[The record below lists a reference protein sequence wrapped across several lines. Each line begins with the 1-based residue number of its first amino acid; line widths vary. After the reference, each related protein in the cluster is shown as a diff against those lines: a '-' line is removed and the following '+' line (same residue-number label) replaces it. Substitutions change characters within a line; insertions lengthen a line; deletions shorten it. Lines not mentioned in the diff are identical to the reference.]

1 MSLSGSP
8 IIKLL
13 GHEWKEKLRSPFWQK
28 SIWVNILLGLM
39 NLYLLFVGAMM
50 GYFADDLV
58 RIVYKDTSIIN
69 AFTGILF
76 YYFIMELMLR
86 FLLQKAP
93 VISIMPYLTIP
104 IKKRTLLN
112 FPLLKT
118 LPSYFNILAVLLT
131 FPFIIKVVTPASPA
145 ATSISWC
152 LVILSLVLINNF
164 LCFSLKKYLV
174 KRPLII
180 FLILIT
186 FTALFYLEI
195 TGRVLI
201 SSFFGNAFLYITS
214 RPILTVIPVSLAV
227 LSYLF
232 AYTLLKMNSYIEE
245 EKIMSRRRSVDLSFL
260 SRYGETGSLIRNELR
275 LILRNKRPRT
285 VAIIG
290 LLFMLYG
297 LLFVDNPS
305 KDSQLFLIFIGFFLT
320 AVMSLNYGQFVFMW
334 ESSCFDAILANKI
347 SALGYLKAKWILF
360 AVMNLINFILCLP
373 YGFLLSDLWLISTSL
388 FIYNTGITSI
398 IMLLFGTLYRSPID
412 IGKSTFMNY
421 EGTNAFQFLMVVF
434 LFGIPCLILLIFKI
448 MGIAQYCYYAFML
461 LGMAGIIFNDY
472 LLKFTARI
480 LLKNKYKMA
489 AGFRK
494 K

>member
-1 MSLSGSP
+1 MSLSRSP

-28 SIWVNILLGLM
+28 SIWINILLGLM

-50 GYFADDLV
+50 GYFADDLIRV
-58 RIVYKDTSIIN
+58 VYKDTSIIN

-93 VISIMPYLTIP
+93 VISIMPYLSIP

-118 LPSYFNILAVLLT
+118 FPSYFNILAVLLT

-186 FTALFYLEI
+186 IAALFYLEI

-232 AYTLLKMNSYIEE
+232 AYTLS
-245 EKIMSRRRSVDLSFL
+245 
-260 SRYGETGSLIRNELR
+260 
-275 LILRNKRPRT
+275 
-285 VAIIG
+285 
-290 LLFMLYG
+290 
-297 LLFVDNPS
+297 
-305 KDSQLFLIFIGFFLT
+305 
-320 AVMSLNYGQFVFMW
+320 
-334 ESSCFDAILANKI
+334 
-347 SALGYLKAKWILF
+347 
-360 AVMNLINFILCLP
+360 
-373 YGFLLSDLWLISTSL
+373 
-388 FIYNTGITSI
+388 
-398 IMLLFGTLYRSPID
+398 
-412 IGKSTFMNY
+412 
-421 EGTNAFQFLMVVF
+421 
-434 LFGIPCLILLIFKI
+434 
-448 MGIAQYCYYAFML
+448 
-461 LGMAGIIFNDY
+461 
-472 LLKFTARI
+472 
-480 LLKNKYKMA
+480 
-489 AGFRK
+489 
-494 K
+494 

>member
-50 GYFADDLV
+50 GYFADELI
-58 RIVYKDTSIIN
+58 RLVYKDTSIIN
-69 AFTGILF
+69 AFTRILF

-86 FLLQKAP
+86 LLLQKTP
-93 VISIMPYLTIP
+93 VISIMPYLTLP

-112 FPLLKT
+112 YPLLKT
-118 LPSYFNILAVLLT
+118 FPSYFNILSILLT
-131 FPFIIKVVTPASPA
+131 FPLIIKVVTPASPA
-145 ATSISWC
+145 ATSLSWC

-164 LCFSLKKYLV
+164 ICFSLKKYLV

-180 FLILIT
+180 FLIL
-186 FTALFYLEI
+186 TAIASLFYLEI
-195 TGRVLI
+195 TGKVMI
-201 SSFFGNAFLYITS
+201 SSVFGNVFLYVTNK
-214 RPILTVIPVSLAV
+214 PCMTVMPVLLAV
-227 LSYLF
+227 LSYLL
-232 AYTLLKMNSYIEE
+232 AYAVLKRNSYIEE
-245 EKIMSRRRSVDLSFL
+245 EKIISRRRSVDLFFL

-275 LILRNKRPRT
+275 LILRNKRPRAT
-285 VAIIG
+285 AIIG
-290 LLFMLYG
+290 LIFMLYG
-297 LLFVDNPS
+297 LLFVDNPL
-305 KDSQLFLIFIGFFLT
+305 KDSQLFLIFLGFFLT
-320 AVMSLNYGQFVFMW
+320 AIMSLTYGQFVFMW

-347 SALGYLKAKWILF
+347 STLGYLKSKWILF
-360 AVMNLINFILCLP
+360 AAMNLVNFILCLP
-373 YGFLLSDLWLISTSL
+373 YGFLLSDLWLISISL

-421 EGTNAFQFLMVVF
+421 EGTNTFQFLMLMV
-434 LFGIPCLILLIFKI
+434 LFAIPCLIALIFKT

-461 LGMAGIIFNDY
+461 LGVAGIFFNDY

-480 LLKNKYKMA
+480 LLKNKYRMA